1 MKSDCQLN
9 IRVRLDLLKS
19 LKQLA
24 KKNRRTMQAE
34 HEIILMN
41 ALEEVKLENTEEK
54 QSCNTQ

>member
-1 MKSDCQLN
+1 MTSDCQLN

-19 LKQLA
+19 LKQRA

-34 HEIILMN
+34 HEIILMD
-41 ALEEVKLENTEEK
+41 ALEEAKLENSEEQ